1 MKSIDNIIKE
11 TVNRY
16 INENV
21 FGENDD
27 KTYNQKTDA
36 QKKYEK
42 SKIRDGNSV
51 SSGDED
57 QIRHDVDGSGI
68 VNIAALARK
77 VYPSHTPQGAQSQL
91 RKKLVGDTNDNG
103 TEYHLREREAA
114 AIRQII
120 NKIKSAIG

>member
-1 MKSIDNIIKE
+1 MKSIDSIIKE

-91 RKKLVGDTNDNG
+91 RKKLKGLTNDNG
-103 TEYHLREREAA
+103 SEYHIKEREAN
-114 AIRQII
+114 II
-120 NKIKSAIG
+120 QKVMDKI

>member
-77 VYPSHTPQGAQSQL
+77 VYPGHTPQGAQSQL
-91 RKKLVGDTNDNG
+91 RKKLKGLTNDNG
-103 TEYHLREREAA
+103 SEYHIKEREAN
-114 AIRQII
+114 II
-120 NKIKSAIG
+120 QKVMDKI